1 MKTTVTQWATKAA
14 GAGAIAL
21 LLATPAF
28 AQSRGGWN
36 QNNTNNDRNG
46 QASSQRSNSNRQP
59 ASNGQ
64 ANTQRGNQTYNN
76 AQANAQRANGSQT
89 YNNGQA
95 NTQRANGS
103 QTYNNTQANAQRAN
117 GNRTYNNTQGS
128 YQRANGNSSSNNSY
142 RENQRINATGR
153 VSSFNRER
161 DGYRV
166 QLDRGQ
172 SFWVPQSTFGNR
184 ARDLRVGVSINLGGI
199 FRGGSIYADA
209 VSWPG
214 QYGGYDQ
221 GFVRGVVNRVDYRT
235 GTVWLRDDASGRLIT
250 ADVNGRSLGALRPGE
265 YVELSG
271 QWLNAGVFDVA
282 SIGIIR

>member
-1 MKTTVTQWATKAA
+1 MKTTVTQWVTKAA

-28 AQSRGGWN
+28 AQSRGSWN
-36 QNNTNNDRNG
+36 QNNNTNNDRNG
-46 QASSQRSNSNRQP
+46 QAGTQRNNANRQS
-59 ASNGQ
+59 ANNGQ

-76 AQANAQRANGSQT
+76 GQASTQHANGNQT
-89 YNNGQA
+89 YNN
-95 NTQRANGS
+95 NG
-103 QTYNNTQANAQRAN
+103 
-117 GNRTYNNTQGS
+117 QGS
-128 YQRANGNSSSNNSY
+128 YQRDNGSRRSSNNNAY
-142 RENQRINATGR
+142 RENQRINASGK

-209 VSWPG
+209 VSWPD
-214 QYGGYDQ
+214 QYNSGYSN
-221 GFVRGVVNRVDYRT
+221 GYIRGVVERVDYRT
-235 GTVWLRDDASGRLIT
+235 GTVWLQDDASGRLIA
-250 ADVNGRSLGALRPGE
+250 ADVNGRSLRTLRPGE

-271 QWLNAGVFDVA
+271 QWIRGGVFDVA
-282 SIGIIR
+282 SINIR

>member
-28 AQSRGGWN
+28 AQSRGSWN
-36 QNNTNNDRNG
+36 RNNNTNNDRNG
-46 QASSQRSNSNRQP
+46 QASSQRDNANRQYGN
-59 ASNGQ
+59 NGH
-64 ANTQRGNQTYNN
+64 AATQRANGNQTYN
-76 AQANAQRANGSQT
+76 
-89 YNNGQA
+89 
-95 NTQRANGS
+95 
-103 QTYNNTQANAQRAN
+103 
-117 GNRTYNNTQGS
+117 NNTQGS
-128 YQRANGNSSSNNSY
+128 YQRANGNRSSDSNGY
-142 RENQRINATGR
+142 RENQRINATGK

-184 ARDLRVGVSINLGGI
+184 ARDLRVGVSITLGGI

-209 VSWPG
+209 VSWPNEYG
-214 QYGGYDQ
+214 QYGYGNGYDR
-221 GFVRGVVNRVDYRT
+221 GFVRGVVDRVDYRT

-250 ADVNGRSLGALRPGE
+250 ADVNGRALRNLRRGE

-271 QWLNAGVFDVA
+271 QWIRGGVFDVA
-282 SIGIIR
+282 RIDNIGSYRR

>member
-21 LLATPAF
+21 LLTTPAF

-46 QASSQRSNSNRQP
+46 QASSQRGNANRKS
-59 ASNGQ
+59 AS
-64 ANTQRGNQTYNN
+64 
-76 AQANAQRANGSQT
+76 
-89 YNNGQA
+89 NGQA
-95 NTQRANGS
+95 NTQRANGN
-103 QTYNNTQANAQRAN
+103 QTNNNTQANVQRDN
-117 GNRTYNNTQGS
+117 GNQTYNNNTQGS
-128 YQRANGNSSSNNSY
+128 YQRDNANRSSANNSY
-142 RENQRINATGR
+142 RENQRINASGK

-184 ARDLRVGVSINLGGI
+184 ARDLRVGVSISLGGI

-214 QYGGYDQ
+214 QYGGGYDQ
-221 GFVRGVVNRVDYRT
+221 GYVRGVVDRVDYRT
-235 GTVWLRDDASGRLIT
+235 GTVWLRDDNSGRLVT
-250 ADVNGRSLGALRPGE
+250 ADVNGRSLRNLRSGE
-265 YVELSG
+265 YVELTG
-271 QWLNAGVFDVA
+271 QWIRGGGFDVA

>member
-28 AQSRGGWN
+28 AQSRGDWN
-36 QNNTNNDRNG
+36 NRNNTNNDRNG
-46 QASSQRSNSNRQP
+46 QASSQRNNGNRSNGN
-59 ASNGQ
+59 NGQ
-64 ANTQRGNQTYNN
+64 ANTQRGNQTYGNN
-76 AQANAQRANGSQT
+76 AQRSDQRGHGNQT
-89 YNNGQA
+89 YGNNA
-95 NTQRANGS
+95 
-103 QTYNNTQANAQRAN
+103 
-117 GNRTYNNTQGS
+117 QGS
-128 YQRANGNSSSNNSY
+128 YQRDNGNRSSNNNGY

-271 QWLNAGVFDVA
+271 QWINGGVFDVA

>member
-28 AQSRGGWN
+28 AQSRGSWN
-36 QNNTNNDRNG
+36 RNNNTNTDRNAQASTQRTDAGRSHGNNG
-46 QASSQRSNSNRQP
+46 QA
-59 ASNGQ
+59 A
-64 ANTQRGNQTYNN
+64 TQRATGN
-76 AQANAQRANGSQT
+76 QT

-95 NTQRANGS
+95 S
-103 QTYNNTQANAQRAN
+103 PQRAN
-117 GNRTYNNTQGS
+117 GNQTYNNNSQGS
-128 YQRANGNSSSNNSY
+128 YQRDNANHSNGNTAY
-142 RENQRINATGR
+142 RENQRINASGK

-209 VSWPG
+209 VSWPD
-214 QYGGYDQ
+214 QYNAGAYGYDQ
-221 GFVRGVVNRVDYRT
+221 GFIRGVVERVDYRT
-235 GTVWLRDDASGRLIT
+235 GTVWLQDDASGRLI
-250 ADVNGRSLGALRPGE
+250 AANVNGRSLRALRPGE
-265 YVELSG
+265 YVELTG
-271 QWLNAGVFDVA
+271 QWISGGVFGVA
-282 SIGIIR
+282 SIGGYRR

>member
-28 AQSRGGWN
+28 AQSRGDWN
-36 QNNTNNDRNG
+36 NRNNTNNDRNG
-46 QASSQRSNSNRQP
+46 QESSQRNNGNR
-59 ASNGQ
+59 SNG
-64 ANTQRGNQTYNN
+64 NN
-76 AQANAQRANGSQT
+76 GQANAQR
-89 YNNGQA
+89 
-95 NTQRANGS
+95 
-103 QTYNNTQANAQRAN
+103 
-117 GNRTYNNTQGS
+117 GNQTYNNTQGS
-128 YQRANGNSSSNNSY
+128 YQRANGNQTYNNTQGSYQRANGNQAYNNAQGSYQRDNGNRSSNNNGY

-214 QYGGYDQ
+214 QYGGYDH

-271 QWLNAGVFDVA
+271 QWIGGGVFDVA

>member
-28 AQSRGGWN
+28 AQSRGSWN

-46 QASSQRSNSNRQP
+46 QASSQRSNANRQP

-64 ANTQRGNQTYNN
+64 ANTQRGNQTYNS
-76 AQANAQRANGSQT
+76 AQANTQRGNSNQTSNNAQV
-89 YNNGQA
+89 
-95 NTQRANGS
+95 NTQRANGNRS
-103 QTYNNTQANAQRAN
+103 STSNA
-117 GNRTYNNTQGS
+117 
-128 YQRANGNSSSNNSY
+128 Y
-142 RENQRINATGR
+142 RENQRINATGK

-172 SFWVPQSTFGNR
+172 SFWVPQSSFGNR
-184 ARDLRVGVSINLGGI
+184 IRDLRVGVSINLGGI

-221 GFVRGVVNRVDYRT
+221 GLVRGVVDRVDYRT

-271 QWLNAGVFDVA
+271 QWINGGVFDVA
-282 SIGIIR
+282 SIGIVR